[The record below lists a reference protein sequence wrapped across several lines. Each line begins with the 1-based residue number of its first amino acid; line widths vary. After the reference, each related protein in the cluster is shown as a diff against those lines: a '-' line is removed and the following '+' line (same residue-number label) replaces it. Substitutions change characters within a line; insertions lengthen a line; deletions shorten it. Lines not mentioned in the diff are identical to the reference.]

1 MYELTFILLLLWQMC
16 VLLVI
21 ARLMNKTRL
30 FIPLM
35 QVTVR
40 LPHKLLCYISFSI
53 FLRYGHL
60 LGPAY

>member
-1 MYELTFILLLLWQMC
+1 MF
-16 VLLVI
+16 LVI

-40 LPHKLLCYISFSI
+40 LPHKLFCYITFSI
-53 FLRYGHL
+53 FCVMAPVRA
-60 LGPAY
+60 AY